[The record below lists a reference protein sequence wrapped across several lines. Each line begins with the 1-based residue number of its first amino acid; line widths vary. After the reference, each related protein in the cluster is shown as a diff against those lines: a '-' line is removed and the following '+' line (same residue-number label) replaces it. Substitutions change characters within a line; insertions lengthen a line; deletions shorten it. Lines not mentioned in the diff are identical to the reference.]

1 MTIRKAALQI
11 AAVVLLI
18 LMAFNT
24 YLASDHL
31 KRIQA
36 TAALSLESS
45 GVQAGIARVWQDF
58 TDMETGQRGF
68 LLTDDAAYLQPYV
81 DAKSAIATDLANLRS
96 ALTNRPQSEQALET
110 QLESLAAS
118 KQTEIDR
125 TIALRQQGYRH
136 RAFLLVQTN
145 QGKQYSDQA
154 RSLVSSLSSLE
165 NSRFA
170 TLEKQR
176 DATSSQAM
184 SQTIAA
190 NLCLL
195 VLTAGLF
202 LLIRFH
208 QRALEQQAAQSRQA
222 LAERDSQL
230 EKRIRLMSD
239 AGDQIAPRL
248 QSSKRVS
255 GCCSKNTT
263 DSCLRSAMPAPSRS
277 RRQPPNSNNSATIS
291 SASQSPTS
299 TNKRPK
305 RTAARGAVFIAECTW
320 DIALKGRG
328 FQPRRNASP
337 TSTLSSRAEER
348 IRQLK

>member
-96 ALTNRPQSEQALET
+96 ALTNRPQSRAGARKPNWNPSPPLKT
-110 QLESLAAS
+110 NH
-118 KQTEIDR
+118 EIDR
-125 TIALRQQGYRH
+125 TIAFAPAGIPPPRSSCSCKPT
-136 RAFLLVQTN
+136 RANKLI
-145 QGKQYSDQA
+145 SDQA

-305 RTAARGAVFIAECTW
+305 RTAARGAFFIA
-320 DIALKGRG
+320 
-328 FQPRRNASP
+328 
-337 TSTLSSRAEER
+337 
-348 IRQLK
+348 

>member
-18 LMAFNT
+18 LTAFNT
-24 YLASDHL
+24 YLAGDHL

-36 TAALSLESS
+36 TTAHSLESS

-81 DAKSAIATDLANLRS
+81 DAKNAITADLANLRS
-96 ALTNRPQSEQALET
+96 SLTNRPQSEQALEI
-110 QLESLAAS
+110 QLESLVAS
-118 KQTEIDR
+118 KQTEIER
-125 TIALRQQGYRH
+125 TIDLRQQGYRH

-145 QGKQYSDQA
+145 QGKQYTDQA

-190 NLCLL
+190 NLGLL

-239 AGDQIAPRL
+239 AGDQTRAQIAVIEESVRL
-248 QSSKRVS
+248 LLEKYDGFLPPLGYACAQQIKEA
-255 GCCSKNTT
+255 TAQLEQ
-263 DSCLRSAMPAPSRS
+263 LRNHLLG
-277 RRQPPNSNNSATIS
+277 QPESDLHE
-291 SASQSPTS
+291 Q
-299 TNKRPK
+299 
-305 RTAARGAVFIAECTW
+305 AA
-320 DIALKGRG
+320 
-328 FQPRRNASP
+328 
-337 TSTLSSRAEER
+337 
-348 IRQLK
+348 